1 MAQLQFDQVSLAY
14 TMARTGEQL
23 AAVTDCSLTVASGSF
38 VALIGPSGCGKS
50 SLLNAVAGLLPP
62 QRGQVLLDG
71 RPISGPTRST
81 GYVFQQ
87 SALLPWRSVL
97 RNVAYGLELHGV
109 DRRTAAERARRFIRL
124 VGLNGFEESFPHEL
138 SGGMQQ
144 RANLARALAVEPQLL
159 LCDEPL
165 AALDAQTRE
174 AMQLELQRIWLAQP
188 QTVLFV
194 THQISEALLLADRII
209 VMSPRPG
216 RIIADLAVPLPR
228 PRSLHDLRGDVCLQ
242 LEDQIRRLLTS
253 QAAPEPA
260 V

>member
-1 MAQLQFDQVSLAY
+1 
-14 TMARTGEQL
+14 MARTGHDL
-23 AAVTDCSLTVASGSF
+23 TAVEDCSLTVEAGSF

-50 SLLNAVAGLLPP
+50 SLLNAAAGLLSP
-62 QRGQVLLDG
+62 RSGRILFDG
-71 RPISGPTRST
+71 SPISGPTRST

-87 SALLPWRSVL
+87 AALLPWRSVL

-109 DRRTAAERARRFIRL
+109 DRRTAAGRAHQVIRL

-144 RANLARALAVEPQLL
+144 RANLARALAVEPRLL

-174 AMQLELQRIWLAQP
+174 AMQLELQRIWMNQP

-194 THQISEALLLADRII
+194 THQISEALLLADRVI
-209 VMSPRPG
+209 VMSSRPG

-228 PRSLHDLRGDVCLQ
+228 PRTISDLRSTVCLE
-242 LEDQIRRLLTS
+242 LEDHIRSLLTRPALES
-253 QAAPEPA
+253 AA
-260 V
+260 